1 MKKIMLIGK
10 VGCGKTSL
18 NQALHQQDIDYKK
31 TQAILYNDHVID
43 TPGEFIENRS
53 FYSALLVT
61 ANQCDIVG
69 MVQDAVSANSM
80 YPPGFSSIFSRPVIG
95 IISKIDLGGNPD
107 KAASF
112 LKRAGARSIIK
123 TSVISGEGINELR
136 EILKKDQP

>member
-31 TQAILYNDHVID
+31 TQAILYNDNVID
-43 TPGEFIENRS
+43 TPGEFVENRR

-69 MVQDAVSANSM
+69 MVQDAVSSTSM

-95 IISKIDLGGNPD
+95 IVSKIDLGGDPD
-107 KAASF
+107 QAASF
-112 LKRAGARSIIK
+112 LRRAGARTIIK
-123 TSVISGEGINELR
+123 TSAVNGEGVEEIR
-136 EILKKDQP
+136 KILKEG